1 MADELRL
8 VIQFA
13 VILIAAGVFTILSK
27 ALKQPPILGYIIAG
41 FLVGPHL
48 GIIKQFDAASVHTWS
63 ELGIIFLMFGLG
75 LEFSF
80 KKLLKIGSSA
90 LITAVV
96 KCIGMFI
103 VGFLTGHLLHW
114 TTMES
119 IFLGGLMG
127 MSSTTI
133 IIKAYGDMGLK
144 DKPYAPLVF
153 GSLVFEDLIAVLLM
167 VLLSTLAVTGKFS
180 GIEML
185 KGLAKLTFFIILW
198 FIVGMYLIPLILKKT
213 RKYLDDE
220 ILLVVGIGL
229 CFGMVVAANY
239 VGFSSALGA
248 FVMGSILAET
258 LEGESISRV
267 TQNVGSLFGAIFFVS
282 VGMMVDPVVIG
293 HQWGTILILTVV
305 AMGGILVF
313 SSSGALLAGKGLD
326 ISIHSGF
333 SLAQL
338 GEFSFILAGL
348 GCSLGVMRD
357 FIYPVIISVSV
368 ITTFTTPYMIKLGD
382 PAYSWLNRIIPY
394 NIRRKIEPGEEQ
406 ANKDSKAEGNIWG
419 QLIRKSLL
427 RIMLYV
433 VILIAIII
441 GSTTVLCH
449 ITETILHIHGVAA
462 NWICCITTLVVMT
475 PFLYLLLSNSAEVT
489 SLANLLLK
497 KNQYYKWPLTTM
509 TVLRTL
515 LVVAFPVYIISYYI
529 NLNWWGLLVA
539 AIAIIAFLWLSGNS
553 LKKFGKMEQ
562 TFLTNFSEKE
572 EHERK
577 MAPVTSMVNKN
588 LAGYSVTTSRVII
601 SPEFD
606 FAGKSLREMPFRKTS
621 GVNIIKILRGTHSIL
636 VPSGSESIFPGDVL
650 VAVGTK
656 DQLASFKS
664 IIDEH
669 SAVAAEKDSADDN
682 FIVEKITISKD
693 SIMCGHTLREIDMRS
708 SGCMVISV
716 FRDGKL
722 TSNPDA
728 SFCFNENDIVWIAGG
743 KENVDWYK

>member
-8 VIQFA
+8 VLQFA

-48 GIIKQFDAASVHTWS
+48 GLFQQFDTESVHEWS

-90 LITAVV
+90 LITASVI
-96 KCIGMFI
+96 CAGMFI
-103 VGFLTGHLLHW
+103 TGVLTGHLLHW
-114 TTMES
+114 TTMECV
-119 IFLGGLMG
+119 FLGGLLG

-133 IIKAYGDMGLK
+133 IIKAFGDMGLK
-144 DKPYAPLVF
+144 DKPYASLIF
-153 GSLVFEDLIAVLLM
+153 GTLVFEDLFAVLMM
-167 VLLSTLAVTGKFS
+167 VLFSTLAVTGKFS
-180 GIEML
+180 GLEML
-185 KGLAKLTFFIILW
+185 KGLGKLIFFLILW
-198 FIVGMYLIPLILKKT
+198 FVVGMYLIPLILKKT

-229 CFGMVVAANY
+229 CFGMVVVANS

-267 TQNVGSLFGAIFFVS
+267 TQNMGRLFGAIFFVS

-293 HQWGTILILTVV
+293 QQWVAILILTVV
-305 AMGGILVF
+305 AISGILVF
-313 SSSGALLAGKGLD
+313 SSAGALLAGKGLN

-368 ITTFTTPYMIKLGD
+368 ITTFTTPYLIKMGD
-382 PAYSWLNRIIPY
+382 PAYAWLDRIIPA
-394 NIRRKIEPGEEQ
+394 NIRRKIEPGEEK
-406 ANKDSKAEGNIWG
+406 ANNSRAEGNIWG
-419 QLIRKSLL
+419 KLFKKSLL
-427 RIMLYV
+427 RSSLYV
-433 VILIAIII
+433 VILIAIAI
-441 GSTTVLCH
+441 GSTSYLGH
-449 ITETILHIHGVAA
+449 ITETVLHINGVVA
-462 NWICCITTLVVMT
+462 NWICCIATIAVMT
-475 PFLYLLLSNSAEVT
+475 PFLYLLLSYGAEET
-489 SLANLLLK
+489 GMANLLLK
-497 KNQYYKWPLTTM
+497 KNPYYKWPLTTM
-509 TVLRTL
+509 AVFRSLLAIIFPVYTIGHYISLHWWGV
-515 LVVAFPVYIISYYI
+515 LVVA
-529 NLNWWGLLVA
+529 
-539 AIAIIAFLWLSGNS
+539 IAFFAFLWLTRNS
-553 LKKFGKMEQ
+553 LKRFGRMEQ
-562 TFLTNFSEKE
+562 TFLTNFGEKE
-572 EHERK
+572 EYERRL
-577 MAPVTSMVNKN
+577 APVATLVNTK
-588 LAGYSVTTSRVII
+588 LAEYNITTSRVTIA
-601 SPEFD
+601 PEFE

-621 GVNIIKILRGTHSIL
+621 GVNIIKIMRGTRSIL
-636 VPSGSESIFPGDVL
+636 VPSGNESIFPGDVL
-650 VAVGTK
+650 IAVGTK
-656 DQLASFKS
+656 EQLASFKS
-664 IIDEH
+664 IIDEN
-669 SAVAAEKDSADDN
+669 SIASDEKTVDSDN
-682 FIVEKITISKD
+682 FIVEKVIIGKD
-693 SIMCGHTLREIDMRS
+693 SILCNHTLRDIDMRS

-722 TSNPDA
+722 ISNPDA
-728 SFCFNENDIVWIAGG
+728 SFCFNENDVTWIAGG